1 MAVMNVG
8 LLSDEALGEPG
19 GRHDDGLGFG
29 VYARILANGALNAS
43 GPLTIGVFGEWGSGK
58 TSLMR
63 LIAREMGHHPRVVTV
78 WFNAW
83 KYEQDQHP
91 IVPLIGTIIRDLEA
105 YEGHGGRVATATRA
119 LIRALRAVAYGFS
132 VKSTVKVP
140 GVADVEVS
148 LAGRDVV
155 DRARELR
162 EDALLARSLFHE
174 AFEALDAVEFADDL
188 QVVVFIDDLDRCF
201 PDQAV
206 KLLESIKLVLAQ
218 RGFVFILGVAR
229 EVIEGYLQHRY
240 ITEYGIPGY
249 KGHLYLDK
257 MIQVV
262 FHIPPS
268 SGRMSE
274 FSEII
279 LRDQPQELVGQLSDI
294 LPIVG
299 KALGGN
305 PRSVI
310 RFVNNL
316 LVDLAINSE
325 IALKSGT
332 TPIPIQF
339 FALSRCLQQ
348 RWPEVFAEF
357 LSSDELA
364 VEVAGWDRSH
374 MRLAVSADEGR
385 GAVASSLLS
394 DRELEDL
401 MKSPEGTDWLTN
413 RAMRQASVDFLR
425 TQSRVESIGAGEW
438 AYDAALCYAR
448 EDRSD
453 VSLVAEVLADYG
465 LRVLMAHQWTTS
477 SPDEIRA
484 SVAGSSK
491 AVLVCIGTA
500 GQVTAAQRAELEGFK
515 ATSLKERAVRPR
527 IIPVLLPGSTPESVP
542 EDLRTVA
549 ALDIRAGVS
558 VDVLRPIVDALRAS

>member
-1 MAVMNVG
+1 MNVG

-19 GRHDDGLGFG
+19 GRHDDGLGFA
-29 VYARILANGALNAS
+29 VYARVLADGALNAN
-43 GPLTIGVFGEWGSGK
+43 GPLTVGVFGEWGSGK

-63 LIAREMGHHPRVVTV
+63 LMAQEIAHHPSVVTV

-91 IVPLIGTIIRDLEA
+91 IVPLVGTIVRDLEK
-105 YEGHGGRVATATRA
+105 YERQGGQIAAAARA
-119 LIRALRAVAYGFS
+119 LVRALRAVAYGFS
-132 VKSTVKVP
+132 VKSTIKVP

-148 LAGRDVV
+148 LAGKDVV

-162 EDALLARSLFHE
+162 EDALLSRSLFHE

-218 RGFVFILGVAR
+218 RGFVFVLGVAR

-240 ITEYGIPGY
+240 ATEYGITGY
-249 KGHLYLDK
+249 EGHLYLDK
-257 MIQVV
+257 MVQVA

-268 SGRMSE
+268 SGRMRK
-274 FSEII
+274 FSEVI
-279 LRDQPQELVGQLSDI
+279 LQDQPQELGIQLSDI
-294 LPIVG
+294 LPIIG

-310 RFVNNL
+310 RFLNNL

-325 IALKSGT
+325 IALNSGAVS
-332 TPIPIQF
+332 IPIQF

-348 RWPEVFAEF
+348 RWPAVFAEL

-364 VEVAGWDRSH
+364 AEVARWDRLQ
-374 MRLAVSADEGR
+374 MRSAVSAGEGR
-385 GAVASSLLS
+385 GAMASSLLS
-394 DRELEDL
+394 DRDLENL

-413 RAMRQASVDFLR
+413 ETMRHASVDFLR
-425 TQSRVESIGAGEW
+425 AQYRVESIGAGESV
-438 AYDAALCYAR
+438 YDVTLCYVW

-465 LRVLMAHQWTTS
+465 LRVLMPHQWTTTS
-477 SPDEIRA
+477 HDEI
-484 SVAGSSK
+484 SGPTVAGWSK
-491 AVLVCIGTA
+491 AVLVCIGAA
-500 GQVTAAQRAELEGFK
+500 GEVTVAQRRELENLK
-515 ATSLKERAVRPR
+515 ATSKKGHVVRPR
-527 IIPVLLPGSTPESVP
+527 IIPVLLPGSTPDSVP
-542 EDLRTVA
+542 EDLRTLA
-549 ALDIRAGVS
+549 ALDIRTGVS
-558 VDVLRPIVDALRAS
+558 VDVLRPIVDALRAAS